1 MKDKLNALVNQLRS
15 VQPFYWIWA
24 GVVLAIA
31 FVLSIDPHHP
41 GESLC
46 YSQQVFG
53 IACPACGMGRA
64 FHSLLHI
71 HLTEALAFNPLV
83 FPAAV
88 YVVLLAVVSLL
99 DFIKGTKNTQK
110 ILRFRFSK
118 PAALIAVLIVLLVW
132 IRNLYVY

>member
-1 MKDKLNALVNQLRS
+1 MKEKLNVIANYIRS
-15 VQPFYWIWA
+15 VASFYWIWA
-24 GVVLAIA
+24 GIILAIA
-31 FVLSIDPHHP
+31 FVLSIDLHHP
-41 GESLC
+41 GQSLC
-46 YSQQVFG
+46 YSQQLLG

-88 YVVLLAVVSLL
+88 YVVALAVVSLL
-99 DFIKGTKNTQK
+99 DFIKGTKNTHK

-118 PAALIAVLIVLLVW
+118 PTALIAVLIVLLVW